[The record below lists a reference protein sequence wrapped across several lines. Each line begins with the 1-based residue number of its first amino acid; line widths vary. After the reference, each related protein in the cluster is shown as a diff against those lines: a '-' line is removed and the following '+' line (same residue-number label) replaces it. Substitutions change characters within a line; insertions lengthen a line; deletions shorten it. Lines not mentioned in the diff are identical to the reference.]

1 MRLSCLLQEQRLRR
15 LLQAG
20 DNTQL
25 HLNATATGLAA
36 QLQQVGPC
44 WLCKSRVRGASQTQL
59 AG

>member
-1 MRLSCLLQEQRLRR
+1 LLQEQRLRR